1 MNTVPWLAPG
11 RCARCAHPLCRYAR
25 PRCALYPPVVPARRA
40 RCNYPPVL
48 LLRLPAVPGR
58 GSRCA
63 RCARP
68 VYPLW
73 AEDSYL
79 INSLEFESFN
89 DEQNLQHD
97 DLLLNLPGDNDF
109 LDESLKR

>member
-1 MNTVPWLAPG
+1 MP
-11 RCARCAHPLCRYAR
+11 ARC
-25 PRCALYPPVVPARRA
+25 A

-89 DEQNLQHD
+89 DEQSLQHD
-97 DLLLNLPGDNDF
+97 DLLLNLHGDNDF
-109 LDESLKR
+109 FDEPLKR